1 MSIHVTSRAGRFK
14 NQERE
19 VKRRDKYVE
28 VGNIR
33 ISSRHK
39 RRDTGVV
46 QLLSDGGCSSEGCG
60 FWQLN
65 FAKLGP
71 RLETR

>member
-1 MSIHVTSRAGRFK
+1 
-14 NQERE
+14 
-19 VKRRDKYVE
+19 VE

-39 RRDTGVV
+39 RRDTGMV
-46 QLLSDGGCSSEGCG
+46 QLLSDGGGSSEGCG

-65 FAKLGP
+65 SAKLGP
-71 RLETR
+71 RRLETW